1 MVSVNGPILKLFSR
15 NNQKPSREIY
25 FIAAFENLKMIS
37 GWNVTGQIPEKL
49 QNIWK
54 IKKKKFRTAIWK
66 KKKKFDFTKR
76 AEVTDWTVKSHHG
89 TKHNIG

>member
-25 FIAAFENLKMIS
+25 FIATFENLKMIS
-37 GWNVTGQIPEKL
+37 GWNVIGQIPEKL

-54 IKKKKFRTAIWK
+54 IKKKKKFRIAIWK
-66 KKKKFDFTKR
+66 KKKKK
-76 AEVTDWTVKSHHG
+76 
-89 TKHNIG
+89 